1 MADDAPSW
9 LNETPDAPAVTV
21 PTTPAEP
28 AASAP
33 APAPKASKKKSK
45 EPAQDVENVAPAS
58 PQDLEGMFSHMCSL
72 AFTVMDFV
80 QDYMN
85 VMLQNRITRKR
96 SFF

>member
-21 PTTPAEP
+21 PTTTAEP

-33 APAPKASKKKSK
+33 APSKKKSK

-85 VMLQNRITRKR
+85 VMLQNRITRTR